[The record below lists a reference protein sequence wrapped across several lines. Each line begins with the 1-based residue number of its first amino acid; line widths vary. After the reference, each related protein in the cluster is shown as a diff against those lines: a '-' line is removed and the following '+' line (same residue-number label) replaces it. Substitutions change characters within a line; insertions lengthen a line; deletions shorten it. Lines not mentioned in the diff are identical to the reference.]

1 MTCVQESTKP
11 NLDLTRENRQVGT
24 MLPNRLTTGTLTTG
38 TLPTGTLTTR
48 TLTTGTLKIGPDK
61 PFPDLLLNERFYRT
75 LPATGFL
82 VQGYTRLKFCKPP
95 C

>member
-24 MLPNRLTTGTLTTG
+24 MPPNRLTTGTLTTG
-38 TLPTGTLTTR
+38 TLP
-48 TLTTGTLKIGPDK
+48 TGTLKIGPDK